1 MKKRTFEET
10 LKLLQA
16 KKETPDVHEDII
28 SRDELFSAQFIGQ
41 NNARYRNVSCADKDM
56 GVMYYGKPRTH

>member
-16 KKETPDVHEDII
+16 KKETEAL
-28 SRDELFSAQFIGQ
+28 RENNERFDELFSAQFIGQ
-41 NNARYRNVSCADKDM
+41 NNARFRNMSCDDKNIDVM
-56 GVMYYGKPRTH
+56 FGGVK

>member
-16 KKETPDVHEDII
+16 KKETEVLRETNE
-28 SRDELFSAQFIGQ
+28 RFDELFSAQFIGQ
-41 NNARYRNVSCADKDM
+41 NNARFRNMACDDKNIDVM
-56 GVMYYGKPRTH
+56 FGGVK

>member
-16 KKETPDVHEDII
+16 KKETFDVHQNII
-28 SRDELFSAQFIGQ
+28 QQDELFSAQFIGQ

-56 GVMYYGKPRTH
+56 GVMYGKPRTH